1 MLEHAAGAGVAVHR
15 SGDADRYRSW
25 LNQAGNG
32 AAQGTAMTPLA
43 CDYALEVVSL
53 NKAFDGL
60 TVTQNVSLA
69 IRPGERR
76 LIIGPNGAG
85 KTTLFN
91 QISGD
96 MRPNS
101 GQIRLF
107 GTDVTTFLPYKRAHL
122 GLSRTYQIITLFT
135 GDTLEHNVTLGL
147 LGLLPSRWQM
157 WRPLSF
163 YGDLAREA
171 RRTLDTVGLLHLA
184 DHPVSEIAYGE
195 KRRVELAMALAQKP
209 RVLLLDEPLAGLSN
223 TERSTVK
230 SLIASI
236 PRETAVIMIEH
247 DMDTALDLAE
257 TVTLLNYGRVI
268 VDGERDVVIADER
281 TREVYLG
288 V

>member
-1 MLEHAAGAGVAVHR
+1 M
-15 SGDADRYRSW
+15 
-25 LNQAGNG
+25 
-32 AAQGTAMTPLA
+32 TALTFG
-43 CDYALEVVSL
+43 YALEVVNL
-53 NKAFDGL
+53 KKTFGGL
-60 TVTQNVSLA
+60 TVTQNVSLS

-96 MRPNS
+96 LRPNS
-101 GQIRLF
+101 GSIRLF
-107 GTDVTTFLPYKRAHL
+107 GSDITHLPPYKRAHF
-122 GLSRTYQIITLFT
+122 GLSRTYQIITLFAD
-135 GDTLEHNVTLGL
+135 DTLEHNVTLGL
-147 LGLLPSRWQM
+147 LGLRRARWQM

-163 YGDLAREA
+163 YGNMTTEA
-171 RRTLDTVGLLHLA
+171 RRTLDAVGLLQLA
-184 DHPVSEIAYGE
+184 THPISDIAYGE
-195 KRRVELAMALAQKP
+195 RRRVELAMALAQQP

-223 TERSTVK
+223 TERATVK

-236 PRETAVIMIEH
+236 PRQTTVIMIEH

-268 VDGERDVVIADER
+268 VDGERDAVIADER

-288 V
+288 T

>member
-1 MLEHAAGAGVAVHR
+1 
-15 SGDADRYRSW
+15 
-25 LNQAGNG
+25 
-32 AAQGTAMTPLA
+32 MTSPTPS
-43 CDYALEVVSL
+43 YALEIIDL
-53 NKAFDGL
+53 NKAFGGL
-60 TVTQNVSLA
+60 KVTQSISLA
-69 IRPGERR
+69 IRQGERR

-101 GQIRLF
+101 GQIKLF
-107 GTDVTTFLPYKRAHL
+107 GTDVTTFSPYRRAHL
-122 GLSRTYQIITLFT
+122 GMSRTYQIITLFT
-135 GDTLEHNVTLGL
+135 GDTLEHNVALGL

-163 YGDLAREA
+163 YGDLATEA

-184 DHPVSEIAYGE
+184 DYPVSEIAYGE

-268 VDGERDVVIADER
+268 VDGERDVVVADER

>member
-1 MLEHAAGAGVAVHR
+1 M
-15 SGDADRYRSW
+15 
-25 LNQAGNG
+25 
-32 AAQGTAMTPLA
+32 TAPSSSL
-43 CDYALEVVSL
+43 ALEVMGL
-53 NKAFDGL
+53 NKAFGGL
-60 TVTQNVSLA
+60 KVTQDISLS

-96 MRPNS
+96 MRPNA
-101 GQIRLF
+101 GRIELF
-107 GTDVTTFLPYKRAHL
+107 GEDVTTFAPYQRAHR
-122 GLSRTYQIITLFT
+122 GLSRTYQIITLFA

-157 WRPLSF
+157 WRPLSS
-163 YGDLAREA
+163 YRHLASEA
-171 RRTLDTVGLLHLA
+171 RRTLDSVGLLHLA
-184 DHPVSEIAYGE
+184 DHPVSELAYGE

-209 RVLLLDEPLAGLSN
+209 RLLLLDEPLAGLSDS
-223 TERSTVK
+223 ERATVK
-230 SLIASI
+230 SEIASI
-236 PRETAVIMIEH
+236 SKDTTVVMIEH

-268 VDGERDVVIADER
+268 VDGERDMVIADER

-288 V
+288 A

>member
-1 MLEHAAGAGVAVHR
+1 MTAHR
-15 SGDADRYRSW
+15 S
-25 LNQAGNG
+25 
-32 AAQGTAMTPLA
+32 PP
-43 CDYALEVVSL
+43 YALEAESL
-53 NKAFDGL
+53 HKAFGGL
-60 TVTQNVSLA
+60 PVTHDVSLA

-91 QISGD
+91 QITGELRPSSG
-96 MRPNS
+96 R
-101 GQIRLF
+101 IRLF
-107 GTDVTTFLPYKRAHL
+107 GTDITGFAPHKRAHF
-122 GLSRTYQIITLFT
+122 GLSRTYQIITLFSA
-135 GDTLEHNVTLGL
+135 DTLEHNVVLGL
-147 LGLLPSRWQM
+147 LGLRPSRWQV

-163 YGDLAREA
+163 YGDLATEA
-171 RRTLDTVGLLHLA
+171 RRTLDKVGLLHLA
-184 DHPVSEIAYGE
+184 AHPVSEIAYGE
-195 KRRVELAMALAQKP
+195 KRRVELAMALAQRP

-236 PRETAVIMIEH
+236 SKETAVIMIEH

-268 VDGERDVVIADER
+268 VDGERDSVIADPR

-288 V
+288 T

>member
-1 MLEHAAGAGVAVHR
+1 
-15 SGDADRYRSW
+15 
-25 LNQAGNG
+25 
-32 AAQGTAMTPLA
+32 MTPLSS
-43 CDYALEVVSL
+43 DYALEIIDL
-53 NKAFDGL
+53 NKAFGGL
-60 TVTQNVSLA
+60 RISQSISLA
-69 IRPGERR
+69 IRRGERR

-101 GQIRLF
+101 GQVKLF
-107 GTDVTTFLPYKRAHL
+107 GTDVTTFAPYKRAHL

-163 YGDLAREA
+163 YGDLACEA

-230 SLIASI
+230 ELIASI

-268 VDGERDVVIADER
+268 VDGERDAVIADER

-288 V
+288 A

>member
-1 MLEHAAGAGVAVHR
+1 M
-15 SGDADRYRSW
+15 
-25 LNQAGNG
+25 
-32 AAQGTAMTPLA
+32 TASTFS
-43 CDYALEVVSL
+43 YALEVVNL
-53 NKAFDGL
+53 KKAFGGL
-60 TVTQNVSLA
+60 AVTQNVSLS

-96 MRPNS
+96 LRPNS
-101 GQIRLF
+101 GSIRLF
-107 GTDVTTFLPYKRAHL
+107 GSDITHLPPYKRAHF

-147 LGLLPSRWQM
+147 LGLRRARWQM

-163 YGDLAREA
+163 YGNMSAEA
-171 RRTLDTVGLLHLA
+171 RRTLDAVGLLQLA
-184 DHPVSEIAYGE
+184 THAISDIAYGE
-195 KRRVELAMALAQKP
+195 RRRVELAMALAQQP

-223 TERSTVK
+223 TERATVK

-236 PRETAVIMIEH
+236 PRQTTVIMIEH

-268 VDGERDVVIADER
+268 VDGERDAVIADER

-288 V
+288 T

>member
-1 MLEHAAGAGVAVHR
+1 
-15 SGDADRYRSW
+15 
-25 LNQAGNG
+25 
-32 AAQGTAMTPLA
+32 MTPLTPVH
-43 CDYALEVVSL
+43 ALKIIEL
-53 NKAFDGL
+53 NKAFGGL
-60 TVTQNVSLA
+60 RVTQNVSLK
-69 IRPGERR
+69 IRQGERR

-91 QISGD
+91 QINGD

-101 GQIRLF
+101 GKIELF
-107 GTDVTTFLPYKRAHL
+107 GTDVTALAPYRRAHL

-163 YGDLAREA
+163 YRDLANEA
-171 RRTLDTVGLLHLA
+171 RRTLDAVGLLHLA

-223 TERSTVK
+223 SERTTVK

-236 PRETAVIMIEH
+236 PRQTTVIMIEH

-268 VDGERDVVIADER
+268 VDGERDAVIADER

-288 V
+288 D